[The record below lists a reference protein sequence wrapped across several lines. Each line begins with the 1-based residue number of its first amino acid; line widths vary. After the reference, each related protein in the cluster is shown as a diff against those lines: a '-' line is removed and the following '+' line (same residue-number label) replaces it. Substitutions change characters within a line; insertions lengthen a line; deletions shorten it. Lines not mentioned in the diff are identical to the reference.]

1 MPDTDEGEKI
11 WQKIKH
17 QRVLMEKR
25 KHLVMITLTRTI
37 VQRIAPSRTQ
47 LDRKTENKL
56 KYRKDMK
63 IKLNKCKFALGM
75 LLWFMIAI
83 IVCVL
88 IGAIYYFC
96 DYKPSFT
103 DAEQMSF
110 WQFII
115 QPREHQAFFWGIFSS
130 VLGVVFTFYSIRPI
144 FSMSEVLAR
153 DNNGRLRFQI
163 TNKLWFA
170 DLSNVSIEM
179 YYVRHEDKNNDER
192 YIPIVLREDNV
203 SIIRSRLD
211 GQQACNYIG
220 FTEAGFLLD
229 SRYDVIRFR
238 VIATHSV
245 TGVVRVIE
253 KEYTQKNIGRGVF
266 RDGKFVAYESLYP
279 TTSCKTWHDDIKKR
293 CHTIWEVNENV
304 LPILLSSK
312 TLFPISPE
320 AYNAAKQEL
329 EKLQNDPIKKAY
341 FPCLVQN
348 ADTLASMLEKINEL
362 KALNITNLNPDNK
375 KKRDDIVNKL
385 NGYLVFLTQEM
396 DEDVWNFY
404 KNDNR
409 G

>member
-1 MPDTDEGEKI
+1 
-11 WQKIKH
+11 
-17 QRVLMEKR
+17 MEKR
-25 KHLVMITLTRTI
+25 KHLVMITLMRAI
-37 VQRIAPSRTQ
+37 VQRIALFRTQ
-47 LDRKTENKL
+47 LGLKIENSL

-63 IKLNKCKFALGM
+63 IQLNKCKFALGM
-75 LLWFMIAI
+75 LLWFIIAI
-83 IVCVL
+83 AVCVL
-88 IGAIYYFC
+88 IGAICYYS
-96 DYKPSFT
+96 YSKPSSAAA
-103 DAEQMSF
+103 DQMSF
-110 WQFII
+110 WRFIV

-192 YIPIVLREDNV
+192 YVPIVLREDNV

-220 FTEAGFLLD
+220 FTESGFLWD
-229 SRYDVIRFR
+229 SRYSVIRFR

-253 KEYTQKNIGRGVF
+253 KEYAQKNIARGVF

-279 TTSCKTWHDDIKKR
+279 TTRCKTWNDDIKHR
-293 CHTIWEVNENV
+293 CHAIWEINENV
-304 LPILLSSK
+304 LPILQSSK

-329 EKLQNDPIKKAY
+329 EKLQNDPTKKAY
-341 FPCLVQN
+341 FPCLAQN
-348 ADTLASMLEKINEL
+348 SDTITEMLEKINEL
-362 KALNITNLNPDNK
+362 NALNIANLNPDNK
-375 KKRDDIVNKL
+375 QKRDGIVNKL
-385 NGYLVFLTQEM
+385 NKYLVFLTQEM

-404 KNDNR
+404 KIDNR